1 MRISDWSS
9 DVCSSDLYPVQTRN
23 VLIEDSVVIGASDA
37 GIYVGQSQDV
47 VVRRNRAEKN
57 VAGIE
62 IENCIGADVYDNVTT
77 GNTGGIL
84 VFNMPDLPQPGHT
97 TRVFNNRIV
106 ANNTD
111 NFGRPGTAVAEVPAG
126 RSQERGGGTDGVR
139 TCGTRGS

>member
-9 DVCSSDLYPVQTRN
+9 DVCSSDL
-23 VLIEDSVVIGASDA
+23 
-37 GIYVGQSQDV
+37 
-47 VVRRNRAEKN
+47 KN

-106 ANNTD
+106 ANNHD
-111 NFGRPGTAVAEVPAG
+111 NFGRAGTAVAAV
-126 RSQERGGGTDGVR
+126 RSEEHQSELQSLLRLSYAVFCLKNTNLNQL
-139 TCGTRGS
+139 GSY

>member
-9 DVCSSDLYPVQTRN
+9 DVCSSDL
-23 VLIEDSVVIGASDA
+23 
-37 GIYVGQSQDV
+37 
-47 VVRRNRAEKN
+47 KN

-106 ANNTD
+106 ANNHD
-111 NFGRPGTAVAEVPAG
+111 NFGRAGTAVAAVPAG
-126 RSQERGGGTDGVR
+126 SGVVIMSNEDR
-139 TCGTRGS
+139 KSTRLNSSH

>member
-9 DVCSSDLYPVQTRN
+9 DVCSSDL
-23 VLIEDSVVIGASDA
+23 
-37 GIYVGQSQDV
+37 
-47 VVRRNRAEKN
+47 KN

-106 ANNTD
+106 ANNHD
-111 NFGRPGTAVAEVPAG
+111 NFGRAGTAVAAVPAG
-126 RSQERGGGTDGVR
+126 SGGVIMSNDEVEIFGNEIAD
-139 TCGTRGS
+139 TRPPAMLIPSHYTSRYHTNNKQQP